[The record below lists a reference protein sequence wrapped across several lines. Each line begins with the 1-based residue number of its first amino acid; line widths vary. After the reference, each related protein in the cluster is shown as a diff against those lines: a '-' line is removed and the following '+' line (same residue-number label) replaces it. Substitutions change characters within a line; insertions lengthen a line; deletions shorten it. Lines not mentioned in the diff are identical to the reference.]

1 MAIEP
6 LEVLVGIPRFLM
18 VPKTSN
24 QGGAEMF
31 GSSLYSESPL
41 LAQFRRL
48 EEELDEVFGSA
59 TPWTGG
65 IRSLPPGTF
74 PAINVGSTE
83 DNVTVYLFAPGIDAK
98 KLNISIQQNLLTV
111 SGEREVARDDD
122 ATYYR
127 QERFGGEF
135 RRVISLPDDVDP
147 DNVEASYRD
156 GIVQITVRR
165 RESAKPRQ
173 IAIR

>member
-24 QGGAEMF
+24 QGGADMF

-48 EEELDEVFGSA
+48 EEDLDEVFGSA

>member
-1 MAIEP
+1 
-6 LEVLVGIPRFLM
+6 
-18 VPKTSN
+18 
-24 QGGAEMF
+24 MF
-31 GSSLYSESPL
+31 GSVYSESPL

-48 EEELDEVFGSA
+48 EQELDEVFGSA

-74 PAINVGSTE
+74 PAINVGGTE
-83 DNVTVYLFAPGIDAK
+83 DQVTVYLFAPGIDAK
-98 KLNISIQQNLLTV
+98 KLDISIQQNVLTV
-111 SGEREVARDDD
+111 SGEREVARDEQ

-127 QERFGGEF
+127 QERFDGEF
-135 RRVISLPDDVDP
+135 RRVLSLPDDVDP
-147 DNVEASYRD
+147 EKVEASYRD

>member
-1 MAIEP
+1 
-6 LEVLVGIPRFLM
+6 
-18 VPKTSN
+18 
-24 QGGAEMF
+24 MF
-31 GSSLYSESPL
+31 GNAYSESPL

-59 TPWTGG
+59 TPWTSG

-83 DNVTVYLFAPGIDAK
+83 DNVTVYLFAPGIDPT
-98 KLNISIQQNLLTV
+98 KLDISIQQNLLTV
-111 SGEREVARDDD
+111 TGQREVLRDEN
-122 ATYYR
+122 ASYYR

-135 RRVISLPDDVDP
+135 RRALSLPEDVDP
-147 DNVEASYRD
+147 DRVEASYRD

>member
-1 MAIEP
+1 
-6 LEVLVGIPRFLM
+6 
-18 VPKTSN
+18 
-24 QGGAEMF
+24 MF
-31 GSSLYSESPL
+31 GNVYSENPL

-48 EEELDEVFGSA
+48 EEELDEVFGGA

-65 IRSLPPGTF
+65 IRSSPPGTF
-74 PAINVGSTE
+74 PAINVGGTE

-98 KLNISIQQNLLTV
+98 KLDISIQQNLLTV
-111 SGEREVARDDD
+111 SGEREVPRDDA

-147 DNVEASYRD
+147 DKVEASYRD
-156 GIVQITVRR
+156 GIVQITVAR

>member
-1 MAIEP
+1 
-6 LEVLVGIPRFLM
+6 
-18 VPKTSN
+18 
-24 QGGAEMF
+24 MF
-31 GSSLYSESPL
+31 GSVYSENPL

-48 EEELDEVFGSA
+48 EEELDEIFGSA

-98 KLNISIQQNLLTV
+98 KLDISIQQNVLTV
-111 SGEREVARDDD
+111 AGEREMPRADE

-127 QERFGGEF
+127 QERSGGEF

-147 DNVEASYRD
+147 DRVDASYRD
-156 GIVQITVRR
+156 GIVQISVGR

>member
-1 MAIEP
+1 
-6 LEVLVGIPRFLM
+6 
-18 VPKTSN
+18 
-24 QGGAEMF
+24 MF
-31 GSSLYSESPL
+31 GSVYSESPL

-48 EEELDEVFGSA
+48 EQELDEVFGSA
-59 TPWTGG
+59 TPWTRG

-83 DNVTVYLFAPGIDAK
+83 DQVTVYLFAPGIDAK
-98 KLNISIQQNLLTV
+98 KLDISIQQNVLTV
-111 SGEREVARDDD
+111 SGEREVARDEQ

-127 QERFGGEF
+127 QERFDGEF
-135 RRVISLPDDVDP
+135 RRVLSLPDDVDP
-147 DNVEASYRD
+147 DKVEASYRD